1 MISDGCLNNDGKCTM
16 EKIDIC
22 KAYMS
27 YINHEEERC
36 SNEMEC

>member
-1 MISDGCLNNDGKCTM
+1 MICDGCLNNDGKCTM

-27 YINHEEERC
+27 YINHEEDCEE
-36 SNEMEC
+36 NEEE